1 MVMMFKPL
9 IAQLANVWRVQTTIL
24 DGGAMAFVMMAT
36 TMKVA
41 TGMVEIVAW
50 DLLKTTI
57 GALSVLAWTLILLTI
72 PPLLHLQHV
81 DLPNGRVM
89 DSVMMTTIMMHAIL
103 MEVDSWYLYFS

>member
-1 MVMMFKPL
+1 
-9 IAQLANVWRVQTTIL
+9 
-24 DGGAMAFVMMAT
+24 MAFVMMAT

-57 GALSVLAWTLILLTI
+57 GALSVLAWTLIPLTI
-72 PPLLHLQHV
+72 PLLLHLQHV

-103 MEVDSWYLYFS
+103 MEVCKLKVFVFFMTIFPVKI